1 MPKSNIIQAV
11 NDALRC
17 ELRRDAR
24 VVLLG
29 EDVGKF
35 GGVFRATQGLME
47 EFGEDRVFDTP
58 LAEAGIVGA
67 AIGMA
72 LYGLRPVPEI
82 QFSDFIYPAFDQIV
96 NEAAKM
102 RYRSGGQFF
111 CPIVIRTPCGGGIR
125 GGHYHSQSPEAYFIH
140 TPGIK
145 VVMPST
151 PYDAKGLLIAA
162 IQDDDPVVFLEPKRL
177 YRAATGEVPEEPYT
191 VDLGKAKV
199 VRSGRDLTVL
209 TYGAMVPVVLQAV
222 EEAEAENG
230 LSIEVIDLRTLMP
243 FDIDT
248 ILQSVEK
255 TGRALVVH
263 EAPRTC
269 GFGAEIAS
277 TINEKAMLHLQAP
290 VYRVTGF
297 DTPFPY
303 TLEHDY
309 LPDRSR
315 ILAATRRSLEF

>member
-1 MPKSNIIQAV
+1 
-11 NDALRC
+11 
-17 ELRRDAR
+17 
-24 VVLLG
+24 
-29 EDVGKF
+29 
-35 GGVFRATQGLME
+35 
-47 EFGEDRVFDTP
+47 
-58 LAEAGIVGA
+58 
-67 AIGMA
+67 
-72 LYGLRPVPEI
+72 
-82 QFSDFIYPAFDQIV
+82 
-96 NEAAKM
+96 
-102 RYRSGGQFF
+102 
-111 CPIVIRTPCGGGIR
+111 
-125 GGHYHSQSPEAYFIH
+125 
-140 TPGIK
+140 
-145 VVMPST
+145 MPST

-191 VDLGKAKV
+191 VTLGKAKV

-209 TYGAMVPVVLQAV
+209 TYGAMVPVVLQSV

-243 FDIDT
+243 FDIET